1 MGMDKNEVKA
11 VLLDP
16 STDWH
21 THDLGMI
28 FADLEG
34 RGSIHV
40 WDTALKTA
48 EPPLHTHP
56 WSIDST
62 VIVGQITNTRYTVNC
77 CAGQDYHTAE
87 SHWANRPGSRA
98 GRFPIGDITDAK
110 LIGAPPETYKA
121 GESYHQD
128 ASEIHGS
135 SAVDGTVTLVLQ
147 VYAGRQASRLYFRGD
162 YKPMEMRI
170 ATPAES
176 AHAIGLALPL
186 F

>member
-1 MGMDKNEVKA
+1 MDKDEIKA
-11 VLLDP
+11 VLQDP

-40 WDTALKTA
+40 WDAALKSA
-48 EPPLHTHP
+48 DPPLHTHP
-56 WSIDST
+56 WHIDST
-62 VIVGQITNTRYTVNC
+62 VVVGEITNTRYAVDC
-77 CAGQDYHTAE
+77 CAGRDYHTAE
-87 SHWANRPGSRA
+87 SHWANRPHSLA
-98 GRFPIGDITDAK
+98 GRFPIGDTTGAK
-110 LIGAPPETYKA
+110 LVSAPPETYKA

-128 ASEIHGS
+128 AAEIHAS
-135 SAVDGTVTLVLQ
+135 AAVDGTVTLVRK
-147 VYAGRQASRLYFRGD
+147 VFAGRQASRLYFQGD

-176 AHAIGLALPL
+176 AHAVGLALAL